1 MNNKT
6 ITITMRM
13 SEKWVETLKEI
24 AREKAYK
31 SNKDISYLDLIKESV
46 NERYIKEK

>member
-1 MNNKT
+1 MSDKT

-13 SEKWVETLKEI
+13 PEKWVEKLKEI

-31 SNKDISYLDLIKESV
+31 SNKDITYLDLIKESV
-46 NERYIKEK
+46 NEKYVKE